1 MSPHA
6 TRYSWLTFRLRTV
19 FLFMTVSALILGVSV
34 QGRFG
39 GIRVVGLTAVGLAF
53 E

>member
-1 MSPHA
+1 MSKRKKEEELKAGHE
-6 TRYSWLTFRLRTV
+6 TNST
-19 FLFMTVSALILGVSV
+19 VSV

-39 GIRVVGLTAVGLAF
+39 GIRVLGLTAVGLAF